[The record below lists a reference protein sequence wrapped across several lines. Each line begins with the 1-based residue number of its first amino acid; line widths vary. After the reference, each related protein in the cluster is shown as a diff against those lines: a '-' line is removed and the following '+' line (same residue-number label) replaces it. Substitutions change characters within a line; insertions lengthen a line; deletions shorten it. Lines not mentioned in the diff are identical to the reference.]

1 MSGGGGFFL
10 QLVRGSGRTFLFN
23 CRHIHFLFFGHGKG
37 KPWKGVKRM
46 NPSSKSGLT
55 AKELSY
61 ITDSMKNEE
70 LLTKLYVQGAVEST
84 KPELKQVMD
93 RHARERL
100 KQVEQLNG
108 LFSTFGAQ
116 SPSNQ

>member
-1 MSGGGGFFL
+1 
-10 QLVRGSGRTFLFN
+10 
-23 CRHIHFLFFGHGKG
+23 
-37 KPWKGVKRM
+37 M
-46 NPSSKSGLT
+46 NTSKNGLT
-55 AKELSY
+55 SKELSY
-61 ITDSMKNEE
+61 ITDSMKNEG

-84 KPELKQVMD
+84 TQELKQVME

-116 SPSNQ
+116 SSSNQ

>member
-1 MSGGGGFFL
+1 MSGGSNFFCSL
-10 QLVRGSGRTFLFN
+10 YGDQAGTFLFA
-23 CRHIHFLFFGHGKG
+23 CRHIHFLFFGYGKG
-37 KPWKGVKRM
+37 KPWKEVKRM

-108 LFSTFGAQ
+108 LFSTFGSQ